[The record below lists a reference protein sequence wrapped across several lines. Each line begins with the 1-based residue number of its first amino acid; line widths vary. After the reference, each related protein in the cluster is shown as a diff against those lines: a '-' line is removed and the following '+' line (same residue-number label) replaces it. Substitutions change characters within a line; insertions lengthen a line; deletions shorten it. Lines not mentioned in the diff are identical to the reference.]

1 MDKKR
6 VVIFG
11 SAGIFCIAA
20 ALLSIM
26 IGSANLSIAELFD
39 AIINGPSDTAGWIF
53 WYVRLPRT
61 AACILSGAA
70 LAVSGAIIQN
80 VLSNQLASPSVI
92 GVNAGAGFAV
102 TCCCAFGVISGWAIS
117 AASFLGA
124 FITVLVVVIVSRNVG
139 ASRSTVILGGVAMNS
154 FLNALTQAIISLDP
168 DTGMLSMDFKVG
180 GFSSIVYT
188 RLIPAGI
195 LILIGIAVVMTL
207 CNELDVLSLGENT
220 AQSLGLSVKVYR
232 VIFLIIA
239 ALLAGASVSFAGLL
253 SFVGLIVPHMA
264 RKFVGSESRYVLP
277 LSAILGAGLVTISDF
292 VGRVIFSPYE
302 LQVGILMA
310 IMGGPFFIFILLK
323 RKGEK
328 SND

>member
-39 AIINGPSDTAGWIF
+39 AIIKGPSDTAGWIF

-154 FLNALTQAIISLDP
+154 FLNALTQAIISLDL
-168 DTGMLSMDFKVG
+168 DAGMLSMDFKVG

-277 LSAILGAGLVTISDF
+277 LSAILGAGLVTMSDF